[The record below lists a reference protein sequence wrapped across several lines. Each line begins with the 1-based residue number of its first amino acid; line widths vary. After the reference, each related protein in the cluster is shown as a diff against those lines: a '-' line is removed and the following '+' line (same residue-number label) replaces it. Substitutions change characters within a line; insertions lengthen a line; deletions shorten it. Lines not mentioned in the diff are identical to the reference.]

1 MTNKIAH
8 KIKKLNDFRGEA
20 ELFRMEP
27 PHEGHEYVVVSAVK
41 PKPTG
46 MPEID
51 NIPGLLDPETYIF
64 GADAAGV
71 VVDWSDLPGSFR
83 GAMDIPQA
91 LRNAGYVIGE
101 NAANARLVAAA
112 PDLLQCL
119 EGLLAVIHDRERDD
133 ATIAAVNAAEGLI
146 AQARGDA

>member
-8 KIKKLNDFRGEA
+8 KITKLKDFRGEA

-27 PHEGHEYVVVSAVK
+27 PHEGHEYVAVSAIK

-64 GADAAGV
+64 GADAEGV
-71 VVDWSDLPGSFR
+71 VVDWSDLPGSFK

-91 LRNAGYVIGE
+91 LRNAGYEV
-101 NAANARLVAAA
+101 ADARLIAAA

>member
-8 KIKKLNDFRGEA
+8 KIKKLGSFRGEA

-27 PHEGHEYVVVSAVK
+27 PHEGHEYVVVSAIK

-64 GADAAGV
+64 GAHSDGV
-71 VVDWSDLPGSFR
+71 VAEWCELPGSFE

-91 LRNAGYVIGE
+91 LRNAGYEVKE
-101 NAANARLVAAA
+101 
-112 PDLLQCL
+112 
-119 EGLLAVIHDRERDD
+119 
-133 ATIAAVNAAEGLI
+133 
-146 AQARGDA
+146 

>member
-8 KIKKLNDFRGEA
+8 KIKKLDSFRGEA

-51 NIPGLLDPETYIF
+51 NIPGLLDPEKYIF

-91 LRNAGYVIGE
+91 LRNAGYEV
-101 NAANARLVAAA
+101 ADARLIAAA
-112 PDLLQCL
+112 PGLLQCL
-119 EGLLAVIHDRERDD
+119 EELLAVIHDRERDD

-146 AQARGDA
+146 AQVRGDE